1 MLFQK
6 GYDVEVLIMKVIKQL
21 SQKIFVLQS
30 TRIWIKQ
37 TADTPIE
44 CI

>member
-30 TRIWIKQ
+30 TRI
-37 TADTPIE
+37 
-44 CI
+44 